1 MNHYGPQ
8 SRIVFQLL
16 FATVRIPSGDTETII
31 AWTSKEISDENIKL
45 PTTPGNSLALLHN

>member
-31 AWTSKEISDENIKL
+31 AWTSKGISDENIKL